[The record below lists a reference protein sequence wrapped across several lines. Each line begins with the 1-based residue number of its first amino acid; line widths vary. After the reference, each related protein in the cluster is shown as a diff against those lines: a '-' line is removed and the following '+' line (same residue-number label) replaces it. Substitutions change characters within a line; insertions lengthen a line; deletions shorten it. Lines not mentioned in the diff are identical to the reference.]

1 MIRVAICNRNLK
13 MVKQLEQWI
22 IEEGDLEKRNVRS
35 YCYRMGEDLL
45 WDVEEQGG
53 FDIAILD
60 LIESRD
66 IETAKRI
73 SVVNPHCQIIFLA
86 ESDKLACDAYLA
98 HPFSFILMP
107 ADQEQLIGIYKEA
120 CYKTGKQDRLFRF
133 HSHYVYYQIPV
144 NHIMMFESEKR
155 QIRVIC
161 KDGEE
166 LLFYNTL
173 SGVEEYVRMIANNFI
188 RIHHSFLIN
197 KYYVKKYYPDK
208 IEMMNGTIL
217 PISDNRRKK
226 VKEKMYMVTDE

>member
-1 MIRVAICNRNLK
+1 MIRVAICNRDLK
-13 MVKQLEQWI
+13 MVKQMEKWI
-22 IEEGDLEKRNVRS
+22 VEEGDLEKRNVKS
-35 YCYRMGEDLL
+35 YCYRKGEDLL

-60 LIESRD
+60 LIEAKD
-66 IETAKRI
+66 IETTKRI
-73 SVVNPHCQIIFLA
+73 SVVNPYCQIIFLA
-86 ESDKLACDAYLA
+86 ESDKLAYDAYLA

-107 ADQEQLIGIYKEA
+107 VEQEQLIGIYKEA
-120 CYKTGKQDRLFRF
+120 CYKTGKHERLFCF

-144 NHIMMFESEKR
+144 NHIMIFESEKR
-155 QIRVIC
+155 QIRMIC

-173 SGVEEYVRMIANNFI
+173 SGVEEYIQIITNCFI

-197 KYYVKKYYPDK
+197 KYYVKKYYTDK

-217 PISDNRRKK
+217 PISEKRKKK
-226 VKEKMYMVTDE
+226 VKEKMYTVTEE